1 MFLLG
6 RMLGQIV
13 DLGRSKLLLL
23 FFLGGDLV
31 AKPKKECLRGRP
43 EVGAADSAA
52 DQPEYPLCK
61 LEASDPLVR
70 YLDIWALAELRL
82 GQPGLIPQPAVE
94 LHLKQLEIP
103 RPLSH
108 LLLAVAWRR

>member
-1 MFLLG
+1 M
-6 RMLGQIV
+6 
-13 DLGRSKLLLL
+13 
-23 FFLGGDLV
+23 
-31 AKPKKECLRGRP
+31 
-43 EVGAADSAA
+43 GAADSAA
-52 DQPEYPLCK
+52 EPTLSILCK
-61 LEASDPLVR
+61 LEALHPLVR

-94 LHLKQLEIP
+94 LLLKQLEIP

>member
-1 MFLLG
+1 M
-6 RMLGQIV
+6 
-13 DLGRSKLLLL
+13 
-23 FFLGGDLV
+23 
-31 AKPKKECLRGRP
+31 
-43 EVGAADSAA
+43 GAADSAA

-94 LHLKQLEIP
+94 LLLKQLEIF
-103 RPLSH
+103 LDYFLACC
-108 LLLAVAWRR
+108 LLLCSLRWAAAADFSHDLDVHRFG

>member
-1 MFLLG
+1 M
-6 RMLGQIV
+6 
-13 DLGRSKLLLL
+13 
-23 FFLGGDLV
+23 
-31 AKPKKECLRGRP
+31 
-43 EVGAADSAA
+43 GAADSAA

-94 LHLKQLEIP
+94 LLLKQLEIF
-103 RPLSH
+103 LDYSLTCC
-108 LLLAVAWRR
+108 LLLCSLEMGSSSRLLS